1 MIKLNSLREDSI
13 DAILEPKSYRIPNV
27 WEDWKFDVAQAAKR
41 FGLTLDNLDY
51 DSDSMTIIVTV
62 DGYDRLGYEKY
73 RRLYNW
79 VVENVYPEQ
88 NSYENE

>member
-1 MIKLNSLREDSI
+1 MIKLNMLREDSI
-13 DAILEPKSYRIPNV
+13 DDILEHKTYYIPDV

-51 DSDSMTIIVTV
+51 DNDSMMIIVTV

-79 VVENVYPEQ
+79 VVKNVYPEQ
-88 NSYENE
+88 DSYKDE

>member
-1 MIKLNSLREDSI
+1 MIKLNILREDSI
-13 DAILEPKSYRIPNV
+13 DDILEPKSYRIPNV
-27 WEDWKFDVAQAAKR
+27 WEDWKFDVAQAAKS

-51 DSDSMTIIVTV
+51 DYDSMTVIVTV

-88 NSYENE
+88 DSYKDE